1 MKGVEKI
8 QIFGATPSPYT
19 QKMISVFRY
28 KHIAYEAFMGNVVGR
43 LHKLNIEPPKPVLLP
58 TILLRDESGELQP
71 TTDSTPIIRRL
82 EKEYPARKLLPEDP
96 ALSLIFDWSV
106 GFF

>member
-1 MKGVEKI
+1 MEGVEKI

-43 LHKLNIEPPKPVLLP
+43 LHKLNIVKTQMTQHTL
-58 TILLRDESGELQP
+58 INF
-71 TTDSTPIIRRL
+71 RRNTS
-82 EKEYPARKLLPEDP
+82 Y
-96 ALSLIFDWSV
+96 ITYIN
-106 GFF
+106 